1 MAIIVERVRLI
12 VIFLYVLSD
21 ADRALELN
29 ISLNLMISVNIV

>member
-1 MAIIVERVRLI
+1 MAIIVEHVRLV

-21 ADRALELN
+21 ADRALELI